1 MNIPIVGEVNISKN
15 WNIIIALL
23 ALLYIV
29 SPVDLLPEVILG
41 PIGLIDDAIVFLIGV
56 APLFASFI
64 GEQNE

>member
-29 SPVDLLPEVILG
+29 SPVDLLPEALLG

-56 APLFASFI
+56 APLFASFF